1 MKKIALRPTAK
12 AAQAALAALLATAGT
27 AAHAAATT
35 DGSTGAVTT
44 LSGHFTV
51 PQTLGTVRGA
61 NLFHS
66 FSRFHVQSG
75 ESATFTTT
83 DTGIRN
89 VISRVTG
96 SEASQINGTVRLLG
110 GLVESSTPGYYYY
123 PPYGYYS
130 SGPVYVPPTY
140 SVEATTRPNFW
151 FINPNGITIGAGG
164 SFDVPASLHLSTAPV
179 LHFADGAT
187 WDARGGS
194 SSLTVAAPE
203 RFGFLDTPAAALTWQ
218 GSGSATTLQ
227 AGSTFEL
234 AGGHIELNRTV
245 VQTPQ
250 GRIRVQAQGDVILSE
265 GARLEALAPAGETT
279 PALSIT
285 AGNLLLD
292 GRSGTGNSSTGLA
305 VQQDGSVATGGGGL
319 ALNVEGVLGLLG
331 AAEVTSS
338 NFSARTP
345 GALTVRAG
353 TLYADGE
360 GRFASISSWAYG
372 SGPGALVDVQIGD
385 ALLLFNGGQVATF
398 TAAAGHAG
406 ALQVQAADVLID
418 DGHLGL
424 ATGLRSQ
431 TARGSGSG
439 GGVGAAGAITLS
451 SSGALALLN
460 GGTVFSNSSSNTS
473 SGPVQVSAASALVDG
488 EGVSGTS
495 IGSLGQGLGTAA
507 AVNVQVTGALTL
519 GPGGQ
524 ISSGTLGPAAAGAL
538 QVSATTIELNGS
550 TEGGPVTGVL
560 SSGLDPLAG
569 RAGDVT
575 VQADALSVRNTAR
588 ISSATISNVAPA
600 GNLSV
605 NTRSL
610 LIDGGGWA
618 TGIESFGYG
627 FADGGVG
634 RVQVRASESL
644 TLRDGGAII
653 AGARG
658 GGPAGEISVDTGR
671 LLING
676 AGASQSYTGI
686 GGDSLGSGRG
696 AAVTVNATQ
705 IDVQHGGQI
714 SSGTY
719 SDADAGSVTVNAD
732 IVHVDGGGNA
742 GVASGISTDSG
753 GAGKAG
759 NISVRARELTVSNE
773 GMVSSS
779 ALGSGAGGEI
789 RVDADTLTLTRSGG
803 IYTVAGDSGNAGRI
817 DLAVAGA
824 LTITDGGLLVANTG
838 GSGAAGHITVDA
850 GSLTMGGTDPAY
862 AATGGGRSRISSRAL
877 EGSGGQPGN
886 VIIRVAG
893 TANLQPGSL
902 LSIANDAWL
911 ANPGSVVPPLLQ
923 LCAGEL
929 VLRGTEITAAA
940 SQNLAAGQVDLC
952 VCGTLDA
959 QDSRI
964 STTAVDGDGGPI
976 TIKAKD
982 RLVLRGS
989 AVTTSVEGTNNGNGG
1004 DITINTEALVLSSGF
1019 IQANTR
1025 APLARGGRVL
1035 INARQLLPDGNNV
1048 FIGGSDILAFRP
1060 GVPGYN
1066 VIQAAAPD
1074 GLSGVVDVTTPQL
1087 DLSANLL
1094 SLSTRLVDLA
1104 AIGRDICEVGPESR
1118 FTQQGRGALRTPAT
1132 APLRIEP

>member
-1 MKKIALRPTAK
+1 MKRHALRPTAH
-12 AAQAALAALLATAGT
+12 AARTALLATLVATAGT
-27 AAHAAATT
+27 AAHGAATT

-66 FSRFHVQSG
+66 FGRFHVLSG

-83 DTGIRN
+83 DAGIRN

-96 SEASQINGTVRLLG
+96 TEASQINGTVRLLG
-110 GLVESSTPGYYYY
+110 GLVEVTTPGYYEPNPGY
-123 PPYGYYS
+123 PYS
-130 SGPVYVPPTY
+130 PSYPGNGNYVPPT
-140 SVEATTRPNFW
+140 TTFETTSRPNFW

-203 RFGFLDTPAAALTWQ
+203 RFGFLDAPAAALTWQ
-218 GSGSATTLQ
+218 GSGSSTTLQ

-234 AGGHIELNRTV
+234 AGGSIELNRAV

-250 GRIRVQAQGDVILSE
+250 GRIRVQAQGDVVLSE
-265 GARLEALAPAGETT
+265 GARLEVLAAAGETT
-279 PALSIT
+279 PALSVT
-285 AGNLLLD
+285 ADNLLID
-292 GRSGTGNSSTGLA
+292 GRSGSSSTGLA
-305 VQQDGSVATGGGGL
+305 VLQDSAATSGSGGL
-319 ALNVEGVLGLLG
+319 TLHIEGVLGLLG
-331 AAEVTSS
+331 AAEITSS
-338 NFSARTP
+338 NLSAQTP

-360 GRFASISSWAYG
+360 GRVASLSSWAHG
-372 SGPGALVDVQIGD
+372 SGPGALVDVQLGD
-385 ALLLFNGGQVATF
+385 ALLLFDGGQMATF
-398 TAAAGHAG
+398 AAGTGHAG

-418 DGHLGL
+418 DGHQGL
-424 ATGLRSQ
+424 STGLRSQ
-431 TARGSGSG
+431 TARGSG
-439 GGVGAAGAITLS
+439 VGAAGAITLA

-460 GGTVFSNSSSNTS
+460 GGTVFSNSSSDTT
-473 SGPVQVSAASALVDG
+473 SGPVQVSAASARVDG
-488 EGVSGTS
+488 EGFSGTS

-507 AVNVQVTGALTL
+507 AVSVHVAGPLTL

-538 QVSATTIELNGS
+538 QVSATTIELTGS
-550 TEGGPVTGVL
+550 TQGGPVTGVL
-560 SSGLDPLAG
+560 SSGLDALAG

-575 VQADALSVRNTAR
+575 VQADALTVRDTAR

-600 GNLSV
+600 GNIGV
-605 NTRSL
+605 ETRTL

-644 TLRDGGAII
+644 TLRDGGAIV

-658 GGPAGEISVDTGR
+658 GGPAGEISVNAGH

-686 GGDSLGSGRG
+686 GGDSLGIGRG

-705 IDVQHGGQI
+705 IDVQQGAQI

-732 IVHVDGGGNA
+732 IVRVDGGGDA
-742 GVASGISTDSG
+742 GLASGISTDSG

-759 NISVRARELTVSNE
+759 NITVRAREMTVSGE

-789 RVDADTLTLTRSGG
+789 RIDADTLTITRSGG

-817 DLAVAGA
+817 DLAVGGA
-824 LTITDGGLLVANTG
+824 LSITDGGLIVANTG

-862 AATGGGRSRISSRAL
+862 AGSGGGRSRISSRAL

-940 SQNLAAGQVDLC
+940 SQNLAAGHVDLC
-952 VCGTLDA
+952 VCGALDA

-976 TIKAKD
+976 TIEAKD

-989 AVTTSVEGTNNGNGG
+989 AITTSVEGTNNGNGG
-1004 DITINTEALVLSSGF
+1004 DITIDTPALVLSSGF

-1025 APLARGGRVL
+1025 AALARGGRVL
-1035 INARQLLPDGNNV
+1035 INADRLIPDGNNV
-1048 FIGGSDILAFRP
+1048 FIGGSGILAFRP

-1104 AIGRDICEVGPESR
+1104 AVGRDICEVGPESR